1 MSSKKSLG
9 LIAALAGVCALQ
21 PSLAL
26 AQKSGGTLRSYEVAN
41 PPSASILEEAT
52 SGTTHP
58 FMAVFNNL
66 VIFDQAEPVNKP
78 EVIRPEL
85 AESWTWDAA
94 QTKLTFKLRQ
104 GVKWH
109 DGKPFT
115 AKDVKCTWDALAGK
129 ADEKSDLIR
138 KNPRRVWYSNLKE
151 VKVGSDTEVT
161 FVLDRPQP
169 SFLSILAAGYS
180 PVYALAPSASWLS
193 RPTSSSASRRTRTT
207 GARTGPTSTAS
218 SSRSWAAAAR
228 AFWRSLQVRST

>member
-1 MSSKKSLG
+1 LSSKKSLG

-104 GVKWH
+104 GVTWH

-129 ADEKSDLIR
+129 ADERVEARHELR
-138 KNPRRVWYSNLKE
+138 HRRH
-151 VKVGSDTEVT
+151 GDAPGG
-161 FVLDRPQP
+161 DR
-169 SFLSILAAGYS
+169 AD
-180 PVYALAPSASWLS
+180 
-193 RPTSSSASRRTRTT
+193 
-207 GARTGPTSTAS
+207 
-218 SSRSWAAAAR
+218 AAADRQPEHDEAE
-228 AFWRSLQVRST
+228 AA